1 MTNPRMDEYIANF
14 TETILLCLERAA
26 DEYIQIDKEL
36 LSEATTTSDKYI
48 DFIFNKLTQEEID
61 EIIDSEPLEDL
72 DYENYD
78 DEFDEMENDDV
89 DVIIDLELDP
99 DIIEIE

>member
-1 MTNPRMDEYIANF
+1 MNNPRMDEYIANF
-14 TETILLCLERAA
+14 TETRFLCLERAA
-26 DEYIQIDKEL
+26 DEYIQITKEL
-36 LSEATTTSDKYI
+36 LSEATTTSDKCI
-48 DFIFNKLTQEEID
+48 DILFNGLTQEEID

-72 DYENYD
+72 DYEDYD

-99 DIIEIE
+99 DVIEIE

>member
-1 MTNPRMDEYIANF
+1 MAG
-14 TETILLCLERAA
+14 LCKFYVNESYYFCNDVL
-26 DEYIQIDKEL
+26 
-36 LSEATTTSDKYI
+36 
-48 DFIFNKLTQEEID
+48 FNGLTQEEID
-61 EIIDSEPLEDL
+61 KIIDSEPLEDL
-72 DYENYD
+72 DYEDYD